1 MAGVLDLAS
10 YVQQQ
15 GDLGRQRG
23 QQNQLAQLASQ
34 SYGAAPDQQQN
45 ILSRMALA
53 SPQAAQAQQAQFQQ
67 DEDRTGQQLRG
78 YVNYVNQVRKSGTP
92 AALNAAV
99 AAGSGLIQRITGKP
113 GPLAWT
119 DDMGPGWAEL
129 EARVA
134 MTPAGA
140 GAGAAGVQSTY
151 VDGEG
156 NRVAIMRDGS
166 TSILGKN
173 DAGATQQT
181 ITINGP
187 DGRPAQ
193 YTFDRRTGNYVP
205 AGAAMGAPQQ
215 PAQTQGPATTQ
226 FTGPDG
232 MPVQIG
238 NDIPEHVRQQILANP
253 QAFQDVPDGTM
264 AQMPDR
270 PVQQFSGGGQ
280 VAQAPQQGSPFV
292 GRRPEDEAAAVEAAK
307 LRTQIGFM
315 PVQQQI
321 ETQGDVD
328 RTIATERA
336 KNQVEKEAG
345 RGKARL
351 SLEQATA
358 RVNRVDSLIA
368 NILPRVGYAT
378 AGLASLSS
386 AVPGSPAGDLKR
398 DIGTLQAIA
407 GFDELNAM
415 RASSPTGGALGNVT
429 ERELAFLQSV
439 VRNIENSQSP
449 QQLSRN
455 LREFQSEVKASWQRV
470 NQAYQQDYGNAQQ
483 PAERRGPPTPGAVQD
498 GYRFRGGNPADPNSW
513 ERV

>member
-1 MAGVLDLAS
+1 MAELRNYDIAGAAQQGYAFGNQIKQQREGEQRRNALADLA
-10 YVQQQ
+10 
-15 GDLGRQRG
+15 G
-23 QQNQLAQLASQ
+23 QA
-34 SYGAAPDQQQN
+34 YGAAPDQRQGLIQQAVATDPQAG
-45 ILSRMALA
+45 MALDQGLA
-53 SPQAAQAQQAQFQQ
+53 SADDRRNQTMVNMARLLTSAPEQARDGIYQRMRPTLSQFGMQSLPERYDQTVGQAAQSIIQA
-67 DEDRTGQQLRG
+67 
-78 YVNYVNQVRKSGTP
+78 YS
-92 AALNAAV
+92 
-99 AAGSGLIQRITGKP
+99 
-113 GPLAWT
+113 
-119 DDMGPGWAEL
+119 
-129 EARVA
+129 
-134 MTPAGA
+134 GA
-140 GAGAAGVQSTY
+140 GGGAGVQSTY
-151 VDGEG
+151 VDGDG
-156 NRVAIMRDGS
+156 KRVAIMRDGS
-166 TSILGKN
+166 TRILGDN

-193 YTFDRRTGNYVP
+193 FTFDRRTGNYVP
-205 AGAAMGAPQQ
+205 AGQSMGAPQGASQ
-215 PAQTQGPATTQ
+215 PQVSR
-226 FTGPDG
+226 FTAPDG
-232 MPVQIG
+232 MQVDIG
-238 NDIPEHVRQQILANP
+238 ADVDPAMRDSIMQYERSLGA
-253 QAFQDVPDGTM
+253 VPDGTQV
-264 AQMPDR
+264 QMPDR

-483 PAERRGPPTPGAVQD
+483 PAERRGPPAPGTVQD